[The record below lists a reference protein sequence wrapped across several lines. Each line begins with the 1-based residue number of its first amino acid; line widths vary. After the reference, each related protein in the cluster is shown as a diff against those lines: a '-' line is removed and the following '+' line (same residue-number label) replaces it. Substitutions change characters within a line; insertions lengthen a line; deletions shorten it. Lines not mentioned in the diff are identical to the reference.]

1 MVNGDDRT
9 YRAGKLTIAWQPS
22 GLIGRV
28 SLDGEHWASVEWS
41 EKRQAWCI
49 EDCEG
54 RCLAHVDSIRAT
66 AESRWHAEALAEAMI
81 LDGRMPTPEQ
91 AKAEAD
97 ERRRAETERAQRQRQ
112 QRATRPS
119 ELRRRAQR
127 NAKREAEREASSLS
141 WEAERSEHEAQ
152 PLYETLD
159 DAFDLG
165 DPDLWKSNSFAAL
178 KPRLIL
184 HVETALAR
192 LAYED
197 IAYTWRDVKAR
208 LDRAKA
214 IYRKLT
220 GAEWAPRLSK
230 MSQLMA
236 QLANMT
242 AAAPE
247 RMGADSAG
255 EEARHE

>member
-1 MVNGDDRT
+1 VT
-9 YRAGKLTIAWQPS
+9 TEPIELTIAWQPS

-41 EKRQAWCI
+41 EQRQAWCI

-54 RCLAHVDSIRAT
+54 QCLAHVGSIRAT
-66 AESRWHAEALAEAMI
+66 AESRWQAEALAEEMVR
-81 LDGRMPTPEQ
+81 DGRMPSPER

-97 ERRRAETERAQRQRQ
+97 ERRRVETERAARQRQ

-127 NAKREAEREASSLS
+127 NGKREVEREASSLMHET
-141 WEAERSEHEAQ
+141 EAEERDAR

-159 DAFDLG
+159 EAFDLA
-165 DPDLWKSNSFAAL
+165 DPELWRSNSFSAL

-184 HVETALAR
+184 HVEAVITGLAWQV
-192 LAYED
+192 AHED
-197 IAYTWRDVKAR
+197 LRGCRNGFYCRSLESK

-230 MSQLMA
+230 MSQALA
-236 QLANMT
+236 QIEANT
-242 AAAPE
+242 AKQEREAAGG
-247 RMGADSAG
+247 R
-255 EEARHE
+255 EAAQ